1 MKNHQKRRVW
11 SLITV
16 LLFTFHISLFTISC
30 TTETYDSGDGEY
42 SYLRA
47 DFVEAHTVAAKQVD
61 YAVNDDGE
69 RITLSRHLAVNWATT
84 PDSLYRGL
92 LYYKRKPT
100 ENEPVSLQ
108 RVYVLTP
115 KAAEDIKS
123 PKFDPVTLESAWLS
137 RCQLPTPNTQH
148 QSPNTQ
154 QGAFY
159 LNLSFLIK
167 TGLADDPEAV
177 QSIGMQG
184 ETQADGTVVL
194 TLLHDQANV
203 PQYYSTRIYA
213 SIPLAEEQLKK
224 GVALAVNTYDKGN
237 TTLYFNLDP

>member
-16 LLFTFHISLFTISC
+16 LLFTSHYSLFTISC

-137 RCQLPTPNTQH
+137 RCQI
-148 QSPNTQ
+148 SSS
-154 QGAFY
+154 AFY

-184 ETQADGTVVL
+184 ETQSDGTVVL